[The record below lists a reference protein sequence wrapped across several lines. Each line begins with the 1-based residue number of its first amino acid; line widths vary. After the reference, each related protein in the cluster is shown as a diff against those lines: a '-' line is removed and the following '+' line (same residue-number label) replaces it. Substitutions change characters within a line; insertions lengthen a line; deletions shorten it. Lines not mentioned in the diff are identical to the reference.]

1 MTTLATIFLPLIGAI
16 DTSCRPPEIIPKS
29 SLHLH
34 CSVKTRTESFTF
46 QFLVPAD
53 AEIPLGTVEGVGG
66 GGGGSTQCMTV
77 TCFTLHT
84 S

>member
-1 MTTLATIFLPLIGAI
+1 MSMKLIAAI
-16 DTSCRPPEIIPKS
+16 DTSCKPPENTPKS

-34 CSVKTRTESFTF
+34 CSVKTRTESFLL
-46 QFLVPAD
+46 QLPVPEED
-53 AEIPLGTVEGVGG
+53 AEIPVGTVEGGG
-66 GGGGSTQCMTV
+66 GRGSTQGVTV